1 MSFSGRSSKR
11 IALIKQLEA
20 WKSAKQNPNDE
31 DGKPAPLR
39 ALALRVMGDGSG
51 QVIQQW
57 PCDAKM
63 EHVARTDE
71 ILGFCEHYAGEVS
84 VSGEVIVFALY
95 PFFGAG
101 SSGGR
106 IEGAVYPIQIAPQ
119 PKFEGP
125 DRFAASM
132 DLRNPANQSS
142 TVLREAVGL
151 TRESWALVGGTMRIT
166 VESLERQVERLTA
179 ENQALKAD
187 RERLWEM
194 QQKLMDHQLDREIR
208 FRKENVQIAAM
219 EAAAGKLLS
228 YIPVV
233 TSKLDQFVAEKFG
246 VGGNG
251 EPSAEADRLRG
262 ALHTI
267 LSKFNDKDK
276 ATKIIAAMELSDTE
290 LTVIKNIGGEFL
302 MEEKHKKLQE
312 EARAATR
319 GLPGVVPIRRLP
331 GMSGGGMGGE
341 G

>member
-1 MSFSGRSSKR
+1 MSFSGRSGKR
-11 IALIKQLEA
+11 VALIRQLEA
-20 WKSAKQNPNDE
+20 WKLAKQNPMDE
-31 DGKPAPLR
+31 DGHPAPLR

-51 QVIQQW
+51 QVVQQW

-63 EHVARTDE
+63 EHVTRADE
-71 ILGFCEHYAGEVS
+71 ILNFCEHYANEVS
-84 VSGEVIVFALY
+84 ISGEVIVFALY

-132 DLRNPANQSS
+132 DLRNPSNQSS

-179 ENQALKAD
+179 ENQALKTD

-228 YIPVV
+228 YLPVV

-246 VGGNG
+246 VASGT
-251 EPSAEADRLRG
+251 PSEEADRLRG

-267 LSKFNDKDK
+267 LSKFSDKDK
-276 ATKIIAAMELSDTE
+276 ASKIFTAMELSESE
-290 LTVIKNIGGEFL
+290 LAVIKNIGGEFL

-331 GMSGGGMGGE
+331 GMGGSGMGGE